1 MEWHPNLYET
11 KTLQINMC
19 YLNLFTQVT
28 LGLPGITSVTC
39 ARLLKCRNTYTYN
52 DALAVNMVKYSSEIR
67 RVALISVE

>member
-1 MEWHPNLYET
+1 
-11 KTLQINMC
+11 MC
-19 YLNLFTQVT
+19 DLDLFPQGT

-52 DALAVNMVKYSSEIR
+52 DALAVNMVKCSAEIR